1 MLKLSNNIL
10 SKYSTSKKKKP
21 KTDAE
26 ACNRILDLTHK
37 IYNFIKCMQVYSV
50 LSRLWLIP
58 NEEWGNS
65 HQELIDSEVQF
76 KKNSVGLE
84 GCKLFYW
91 PKIRWNL
98 SV

>member
-1 MLKLSNNIL
+1 MDILKILWKELGFSCNFHNSFKLMLKLSNNIL

-50 LSRLWLIP
+50 LSRL
-58 NEEWGNS
+58 
-65 HQELIDSEVQF
+65 
-76 KKNSVGLE
+76 
-84 GCKLFYW
+84 
-91 PKIRWNL
+91 
-98 SV
+98 